1 MRRPVCYLRECAK
14 DMNTRIWAVGGGK
27 GGTGKSFVS
36 SSLALHL
43 ASLDRDVLL
52 IDADLG
58 GPNLHTLIGMRSGH
72 PDLGDFLT
80 GRVPLLDE
88 AAVKTPFRGLRII
101 RGTEN
106 VLFIANLNHY
116 RKLKLL
122 RQVRGLK
129 AQDIVLDLG
138 TGSSFNTL
146 DFFLSG
152 DPGIL
157 VATPEPTA
165 IENTYLFLKS
175 CIMRVLKLYMDH
187 YRIPDLHRKMLEQIE
202 KNSQSLY
209 GFFKSLAESDRS
221 YGTILY
227 RALRNFRPCL
237 VMNKVRDERELLL
250 GRSVADV
257 ARKYLLI
264 DLHYLGAIPYDERV
278 HSSLKAL
285 QPFFP
290 AHRDSA
296 VAKSVREIAEDLAY
310 SVEFSH
316 RTPSEIRGPES
327 R

>member
-1 MRRPVCYLRECAK
+1 M
-14 DMNTRIWAVGGGK
+14 DSRIWAVGGGK

-52 IDADLG
+52 VDADLG
-58 GPNLHTLIGMRSGH
+58 GPNLHTLLGMRNGH

-88 AAVKTPFRGLRII
+88 AAVETPFRGLRII

-122 RQVRGLK
+122 RQIRRLA
-129 AQDIVLDLG
+129 AQDILLDLG
-138 TGSSFNTL
+138 TGSSFNTM
-146 DFFLSG
+146 DFFLSAN
-152 DPGIL
+152 PGIL

-165 IENTYLFLKS
+165 IENSYLFLKS

-187 YRIPDLHRKMLEQIE
+187 YKIPDLHKKMLEQIE

-237 VMNKVRDERELLL
+237 VMNKVRDEREIAL
-250 GRSVADV
+250 GKSVADV

-264 DLHYLGAIPYDERV
+264 DLHYLGAVPYDDRV
-278 HSSLKAL
+278 HSSLKAM
-285 QPFFP
+285 QPFLP
-290 AHRDSA
+290 AHRDSP
-296 VAKSVREIAEDLAY
+296 VARSVRDIAEELAY

-316 RTPSEIRGPES
+316 RTPSEVRFPES

>member
-1 MRRPVCYLRECAK
+1 M
-14 DMNTRIWAVGGGK
+14 DTRIWAVGGGK

-36 SSLALHL
+36 SSLGLHL
-43 ASLDRDVLL
+43 ASLEREVLL

-58 GPNLHTLIGMRSGH
+58 GPNLHTLLGMRNGH

-80 GRVPLLDE
+80 NKLPTLEE
-88 AAVKTPFRGLRII
+88 AAVETPFRGLRII

-106 VLFIANLNHY
+106 ILFIANLNHY
-116 RKLKLL
+116 KKLRLL
-122 RQVRGLK
+122 RQIRQLA
-129 AQDIVLDLG
+129 AQDIILDLG

-146 DFFLSG
+146 DFFLSAN
-152 DPGIL
+152 PGIV

-165 IENTYLFLKS
+165 IENSYLFLKS

-187 YRIPDLHRKMLEQIE
+187 YRIPDLHQKMLDQIE

-209 GFFKSLAESDRS
+209 SFFKSLVDTDRS

-237 VMNKVRDERELLL
+237 IMNKARDERDVLL

-257 ARKYLLI
+257 ARRYLLI

-278 HSSLKAL
+278 HSSLRSL
-285 QPFFP
+285 RPFYFD
-290 AHRDSA
+290 HKDSA
-296 VAKSVREIAEDLAY
+296 ASKAVREAAEELAY

-316 RTPSEIRGPES
+316 RTPPEIRFPEG

>member
-1 MRRPVCYLRECAK
+1 MG
-14 DMNTRIWAVGGGK
+14 TRIWAVGGGK

-36 SSLALHL
+36 SSLGLHL
-43 ASLDRDVLL
+43 ASLERDVLL

-58 GPNLHTLIGMRSGH
+58 GPNLHTLLGMKNGH

-80 GRVPLLDE
+80 NKISSLEE
-88 AAVKTPFRGLRII
+88 AAVETPFQGLRII

-106 VLFIANLNHY
+106 ILFIANLNHY
-116 RKLKLL
+116 RKLRLL
-122 RQVRGLK
+122 RQIRQIK
-129 AQDIVLDLG
+129 AQDIILDLG

-146 DFFLSG
+146 DFFLSAN
-152 DPGIL
+152 PGIV

-165 IENTYLFLKS
+165 IENSYLFLKS

-187 YRIPDLHRKMLEQIE
+187 YKIPDLHQKMLDQIE

-209 GFFKSLAESDRS
+209 GFFRSLVDADRA

-227 RALRNFRPCL
+227 RALRNFRPGL
-237 VMNKVRDERELLL
+237 ILNKVRDERDVHL
-250 GRSVADV
+250 GRAMADV

-264 DLHYLGAIPYDERV
+264 DLHYLGAVPYDGRV
-278 HSSLKAL
+278 HESLRSL
-285 QPFFP
+285 RPFFVS
-290 AHRDSA
+290 HEDSA
-296 VAKSVREIAEDLAY
+296 AAKAIREAAEELAY

-316 RTPSEIRGPES
+316 RTPSEIRFPEG